1 LIDLPL
7 PTQFHEPNPNA
18 IDEWLRT
25 GSHIAPD
32 TKKGMTLGGGVW
44 PGEGPLTLIEKATG
58 LGVKDLPFGVFSASV
73 YDDFRA
79 RGMFSEA
86 ALKPEFNPLQM
97 VKTNSE
103 TSLTSYDKNAWSP
116 MHDVWG
122 ALLDDLDRIGVT
134 WAGDAL
140 MRVAISWRNNAT
152 WGKYFNFTDNPSIPY
167 QDAGRLR
174 TAASICSVLFH
185 LCRVLRRKADIGDV
199 MAQGYLVSASQ
210 WLAAHLARIRAH
222 LPLTA
227 KPQGD
232 HLPVPHVEVFMAGL
246 LADVCRKIRKTGFE
260 IVLCDEIIGRM
271 EQIVQFARLPQFG
284 PLCYAYDVAI
294 TPLPIEDG
302 AGEFYIHPL
311 TVQGLTGDAQLDKV
325 ILGRR
330 PNGIGGVNTW
340 IVRSADEDAQ
350 HAFVADALDQGWY
363 TNRPLLW
370 ISHCGVK

>member
-1 LIDLPL
+1 LLDLPI
-7 PTQFHEPNPNA
+7 PTQFHEPNPDQ
-18 IDEWLRT
+18 IDEWLRG

-44 PGEGPLTLIEKATG
+44 PGEGPLTLIERSTG
-58 LGVKDLPFGVFSASV
+58 IGVKDLPFGVFAASV

-97 VKTNSE
+97 VKTKSE
-103 TSLTSYDKNAWSP
+103 TAVAPYDKNAWSP

-152 WGKYFNFTDNPSIPY
+152 WGKYFNMQDNPSIPY

-185 LCRVLRRKADIGDV
+185 LCRVLRRKAAKGDA
-199 MAQGYLVSASQ
+199 MASSYLVSASQ
-210 WLAAHLARIRAH
+210 WLAAHLVRIRAH

-246 LADVCRKIRKTGFE
+246 LADVARKIRKTGFE
-260 IVLCDEIIGRM
+260 LALCDEIIERM
-271 EQIVQFARLPQFG
+271 EKIIRFARLPQFG
-284 PLCYAYDVAI
+284 PRCYAYDVAI
-294 TPLPIEDG
+294 DD
-302 AGEFYIHPL
+302 AGELYIHPL
-311 TVQGLTGDAQLDKV
+311 TVQGITGDTQLDKV

-340 IVRSADEDAQ
+340 ILRSLEEEARSQLLDDA
-350 HAFVADALDQGWY
+350 HANNWEE
-363 TNRPLLW
+363 TRPLLW
-370 ISHCGVK
+370 LSHCGDS